1 MEKSQEHLLAVDV
14 GLHTGFALFA
24 NDGTLLWYRS
34 HHLSSPG
41 KLKKILFRLLETEP
55 RPTQLIL
62 EGSGPLADMWV
73 REAERRKLPLIQIHA
88 ETWRAKLLFSRQQ
101 RNAQQAKHFAIK
113 SARKIIIQLGGKHP
127 TALRHD
133 TAEAILIGFYGLL
146 ELGWLPSSVTTI
158 PPQLSAQKS

>member
-14 GLHTGFALFA
+14 GLHTGLALFA

-34 HHLSSPG
+34 HHLPSQG
-41 KLKKILFRLLETEP
+41 KLKKILFSLLETEP

-62 EGSGPLADMWV
+62 EGSGPLADIWV
-73 REAERRKLPLIQIHA
+73 REAERRKLPLMQIHA
-88 ETWRAKLLFSRQQ
+88 ESWRVKLLFPRQQ
-101 RNAQQAKHFAIK
+101 RNAQQAKQFAIK
-113 SARKIIIQLGGKHP
+113 SARKIIVQLGGKRP

-146 ELGWLPSSVTTI
+146 ELGWLSARATAIPSLLSV
-158 PPQLSAQKS
+158 QKS